1 MQTGFRTYGF
11 ALCRCK
17 AYDVQEQTGLLSK
30 IKNGKRSWPL
40 FSRISCFSEPI
51 CHWARENLLLASFSS
66 CFRSSPDFDISTDGR
81 TYIQAYV
88 HTYIH
93 TRIHAHI
100 HTYTQRPQT
109 QIPKS
114 SALDPI
120 PKTLL
125 ESPKA
130 EVRVRAKTSPR
141 FQENSATPSP
151 GAFDFVQE
159 AFIYTI
165 GSSKGSV

>member
-1 MQTGFRTYGF
+1 MGRDRG
-11 ALCRCK
+11 LCSPGSPASPNPSVTELVKTCCWH
-17 AYDVQEQTGLLSK
+17 
-30 IKNGKRSWPL
+30 RS
-40 FSRISCFSEPI
+40 R
-51 CHWARENLLLASFSS
+51 AASG
-66 CFRSSPDFDISTDGR
+66 RHQISTFRRTDGHTYKP
-81 TYIQAYV
+81 TYI

-93 TRIHAHI
+93 AYTHTYI

-130 EVRVRAKTSPR
+130 EVRVRAKTSTR

-165 GSSKGSV
+165 GSSKGFV